1 MQKKITFFE
10 NEKNIPEKNL
20 EKTEFHDH
28 KTTISRLRTSSQS
41 SNATKAFDS
50 DGNEIPIQSMGSS
63 IVNLDRQLRRKC
75 EKISS
80 FLDNISNSNDSS
92 NKEKNMN
99 YINKIIVEMNEQ
111 INSIVN
117 KDFQRII
124 FNKFQQKI
132 KNLFVLKN
140 IQQFTNLEMS

>member
-1 MQKKITFFE
+1 MKK
-10 NEKNIPEKNL
+10 
-20 EKTEFHDH
+20 
-28 KTTISRLRTSSQS
+28 
-41 SNATKAFDS
+41 
-50 DGNEIPIQSMGSS
+50 
-63 IVNLDRQLRRKC
+63 
-75 EKISS
+75 
-80 FLDNISNSNDSS
+80 
-92 NKEKNMN
+92 KNMEKSNIN